1 MAGEEGPTLHADRL
15 AGGHINTR
23 PGRYRRVISIREERV
38 FVGSL
43 FYTNRP
49 VALAERPN

>member
-1 MAGEEGPTLHADRL
+1 MAAKKAPTLHADRL

-23 PGRYRRVISIREERV
+23 SGRYRGVISIREERV
-38 FVGSL
+38 VVGSL

-49 VALAERPN
+49 VAQGERPN